1 MTLIYLFGFIQRCLE
16 VIKALNKDIE
26 NLEKA
31 KKVVGE
37 IVQQNVP
44 GGMSHYLK
52 GKGLFKYSAGEDKT
66 MKDYMKQLKEETA
79 ARLLNKLYHPEHGT
93 LFLKHWAGLSR
104 RKFMDMKF
112 A

>member
-26 NLEKA
+26 NQAKA
-31 KKVVGE
+31 TKAVQD
-37 IVQQNVP
+37 IVIQNVP
-44 GGMSHYLK
+44 SEKSHYLK
-52 GKGLFKYSAGEDKT
+52 GKGLFKYSAAEDKT
-66 MKDYMKQLKEETA
+66 MKEYMSQLKQETA

-93 LFLKHWAGLSR
+93 LFLKHWCGLSK